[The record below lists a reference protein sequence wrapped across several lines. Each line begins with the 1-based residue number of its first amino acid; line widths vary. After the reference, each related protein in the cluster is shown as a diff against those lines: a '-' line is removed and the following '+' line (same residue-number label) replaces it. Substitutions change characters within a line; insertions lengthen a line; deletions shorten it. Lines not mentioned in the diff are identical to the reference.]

1 MLFFAITD
9 KGKVRESNQDYV
21 FASDTGTGFLD
32 NLFIVADGM
41 GGHLAG
47 EFASEQAV
55 HIVLDEIRK
64 KEKKEPVPILES
76 AISTANRRIYEMAHE
91 DPSKAGMGTT
101 IVAATFYDG
110 HLYVANVGDSRL
122 YVMHQGRLSQITK
135 DHSVV
140 QELLNRGGLTP
151 DSDIARRDKHIITRA
166 VGAEEE
172 VRVDIFDVAF
182 EDVDQ
187 VLLCTDGLSNMLDD
201 DEICDILASDD
212 KVRQKAGRLMDRAL
226 EKGGKDNITVLLI
239 DARED
244 M

>member
-9 KGKVRESNQDYV
+9 KGRVRRSNQDYV
-21 FASDTGTGFLD
+21 FASDTDTGALA

-55 HIVLDEIRK
+55 KTVLDEVRK

-76 AISTANRRIYEMAHE
+76 AISTANRRIYDMAGS
-91 DPSKAGMGTT
+91 DPTKTGMGTT
-101 IVAATFYDG
+101 MVAATFFDG

-122 YVMHQGRLSQITK
+122 YVMHGGELTQITK

-140 QELLNRGGLTP
+140 QELMSSGNLDP
-151 DSDIARRDKHIITRA
+151 DSDLVQQKKHVITRA

-172 VRVDIFDVAF
+172 VRIDIFDVPF
-182 EDVDQ
+182 EEVDQ
-187 VLLCTDGLSNMLDD
+187 VLLCTDGLTNMVSD
-201 DEICDILASDD
+201 DEIREILASGE

-226 EKGGKDNITVLLI
+226 ENGGYDNITVLLI
-239 DARED
+239 DAGED